1 MFISPNTTIRLLH
14 DVPLEPSYDH
24 TIYFDSES
32 KQANYFISKQKRA
45 FTKNTYQR
53 HTRNTMKVGVLA
65 DDIFDCNYM
74 MFQNTAYG
82 NKWFYAFITSIE
94 YVNNVTSI
102 VTYQIDVLQSW
113 LFDFTLGQCF
123 VERQHSESDRYFENL
138 VPENL
143 DLGDYTVEKK
153 TVVDLNTMSIGLYYS
168 QRADGTTADAKT
180 RGKIFCGLGLESGIR
195 ALDSASV
202 TTEIKNWIDNGKE
215 DALIS
220 AFQYP
225 SFLDEDGESNAN
237 SGGLHEKIVPVY
249 NNLTQIDGYNVKN
262 RKLFSYPFCKLVLS
276 NNAGSRAE
284 YRWEQFKYSEE
295 SQSLVN
301 FKLAGAIVTTPTVT
315 LYPLNYMGMDKNY
328 DRGLVLS
335 NFPTIAWSGDA
346 WKAWWAQNKG
356 SVTSAM
362 LASAMTNVAS
372 VGTSAMNGNSNSAAT
387 SAIMGEQNLFNQA
400 YAIMGKKQDLE
411 NTPPQVHGQIECDSL
426 NAQMGKVQFTFE
438 HQTVRAPFAKLID
451 DFFTMFGYAQNA
463 LMTPNLHARPHWTF
477 IKTVSCVLTGSLP
490 SDDARDIVSIFN
502 NGITW
507 WMNGDEI
514 GNYSLDNRP
523 TN

>member
-24 TIYFDSES
+24 TIYFGTES
-32 KQANYFISKQKRA
+32 KQTNYFISKQKRA

-225 SFLDEDGESNAN
+225 SFLDEDGESQAN
-237 SGGLHEKIVPVY
+237 SGGLHEKNVPVY
-249 NNLTQIDGYNVKN
+249 NNLTQIDGYDVKN

-315 LYPLNYMGMDKNY
+315 LYPMNYMGMDKNY

-356 SVTSAM
+356 SVTS
-362 LASAMTNVAS
+362 
-372 VGTSAMNGNSNSAAT
+372 
-387 SAIMGEQNLFNQA
+387 
-400 YAIMGKKQDLE
+400 
-411 NTPPQVHGQIECDSL
+411 
-426 NAQMGKVQFTFE
+426 
-438 HQTVRAPFAKLID
+438 
-451 DFFTMFGYAQNA
+451 
-463 LMTPNLHARPHWTF
+463 
-477 IKTVSCVLTGSLP
+477 
-490 SDDARDIVSIFN
+490 
-502 NGITW
+502 
-507 WMNGDEI
+507 EI
-514 GNYSLDNRP
+514 GRAHV
-523 TN
+523 